1 MKIVVKETEKEDMW
15 IRFVTDDKLKV
26 TYSRL
31 KKVEKERVRCMAETL
46 LQYIELIDNKKE

>member
-26 TYSRL
+26 KYSRL
-31 KKVEKERVRCMAETL
+31 TKGEKERVRCMAETL